1 MVDALV
7 EVHRVLAPGGILV
20 DARPD
25 SRVPAYAERRKPR
38 GFQRYGVVNTS
49 RLELANDRA
58 SDRAISLVV
67 REGLFKRTRGGRFW
81 HRVPFSDLAELRK
94 YLWEHLRFV
103 HRAEWV
109 VGVAT
114 RKHHANDQFVIR
126 RAVRYELLEA
136 GTAVSNLARPTMT
149 EEIAGLPTSLL
160 RSRASQPPIRA
171 RPRPGTRIQPEVTHP
186 VSL

>member
-25 SRVPAYAERRKPR
+25 SRVPAYVERRKPR
-38 GFQRYGVVNTS
+38 GFQRFGVVKTS

-58 SDRAISLVV
+58 SDQAITRVV
-67 REGLFKRTRGGRFW
+67 LEGLFKRRRSGRFW
-81 HRVPFSDLAELRK
+81 HRIPFGDLAELRR

-109 VGVAT
+109 VDVAM
-114 RKHHANDQFVIR
+114 RKRHSNDQFVIR
-126 RAVRYELLEA
+126 RAVRYELLA
-136 GTAVSNLARPTMT
+136 ALRSPRNISPARPD
-149 EEIAGLPTSLL
+149 SVK
-160 RSRASQPPIRA
+160 RSI
-171 RPRPGTRIQPEVTHP
+171 
-186 VSL
+186 